1 MNSRCQQL
9 HRMEMNTMNNS
20 RRFTPHTATLLSRMR
35 VAAAVSLV
43 AGLGLTTLLTGC
55 GMSVS
60 SATAGSATTTPP
72 ASTASTVKATGRV
85 YGGQQPISG
94 ATIQLYA
101 VGTTGLKSASIALI
115 ASPPISKSDGTF
127 DITGDYSCANA
138 TDVYLVATGGDSGS
152 GTNSV
157 ISQVAAL
164 GSCATLLANAATTYI
179 NVNELTTVAAAYAL
193 APFATDY
200 AHIGAAGVSPAGMT
214 VAFANAALL
223 VNTDSGNAGGANLS
237 TGVTVPTAE
246 LNTLGNIIASCV
258 NTSGSSSSPC
268 SSLFSATSAS
278 DTFAAALAIAKSA
291 GKPAITNLYTLAN
304 AQAPF
309 QPSLALASAPHDFTV
324 GVTMAGSAGTLST
337 PYGLAIDAAGNA
349 WVTNESGTTVAAFSP
364 TGSFATLT
372 AAGLVGPQAVA
383 IDKND
388 HVWVANTAGNSV
400 VEFTPGVGYVPGV
413 STATMS
419 GNFTAGGITAPTALA
434 VDASNNVWIANFN
447 GNSVSALTSSGAPMP
462 NSPFTGAS
470 NNITVPTGIAI
481 GGRGNVY
488 VTSGRGTVVN
498 GSPVNS
504 SVVNLSSSG
513 AFVSTLSQGA
523 LQGPAGIAIDPATNN
538 AIVTGSTTGS
548 SIAGAV
554 SEFTGGSG
562 STAAI
567 PVTSGL
573 SSPAGVASD
582 GTSIWVANSAPGGG
596 LAQLAYGATAPMS
609 PSTGF
614 GSLNTPVGVA
624 VDPSGSVWTTNS
636 GDNTLTKFIG
646 MATPVVTPIAATLP
660 TS

>member
-1 MNSRCQQL
+1 M
-9 HRMEMNTMNNS
+9 HNS
-20 RRFTPHTATLLSRMR
+20 RRFTPHSATLLFRAR
-35 VAAAVSLV
+35 VAAAAGIA
-43 AGLGLTTLLTGC
+43 AGLGLATLLTGC
-55 GMSVS
+55 GVSVS
-60 SATAGSATTTPP
+60 SAMAGSATPTLPG
-72 ASTASTVKATGRV
+72 STASTVKASGSV

-101 VGTTGLKSASIALI
+101 VGTTGLKSASTPLI
-115 ASPPISKSDGTF
+115 ASPPVSKADGTF
-127 DITGDYSCANA
+127 NITGDYSCANA
-138 TDVYLVATGGDSGS
+138 TDVYLVATGGDPGS
-152 GTNSV
+152 GPNSA
-157 ISQVAAL
+157 ISQVVAL
-164 GSCATLLANAATTYI
+164 GPCATLLANAATTFI
-179 NVNELTTVAAAYAL
+179 NMNELTTVAAAYAL
-193 APFATDY
+193 GPFAADY
-200 AHIGAAGVSPAGMT
+200 THIGAAGVSPAGLT

-223 VNTDSGNAGGANLS
+223 ANTTTGTAGGANLP

-246 LNTLGNIIASCV
+246 LNTLGNILAACV

-268 SSLFSATSAS
+268 STLFSATSTS

-291 GKPAITNLYTLAN
+291 GKSTVTNLYTLAN

-309 QPSLALASAPHDFTV
+309 QPSLALAGAPHDFTV
-324 GVTMAGSAGTLST
+324 AVTMAGSAGTLST

-388 HVWVANTAGNSV
+388 NVWVANTAGNSV
-400 VEFTPGVGYVPGV
+400 IEFTPGTGYVPGV
-413 STATMS
+413 STANLS

-434 VDASNNVWIANFN
+434 VDSSNNVWIANFN
-447 GNSVSALTSSGAPMP
+447 GNSVSALTSSGAPLA
-462 NSPFTGAS
+462 NSPFTGAA

-481 GGRGNVY
+481 SGKGGIY
-488 VTSGRGTVVN
+488 VTSGSGSLVN
-498 GSPVNS
+498 GSLVNS
-504 SVVNLSSSG
+504 LVVNLSNSG

-523 LQGPAGIAIDPATNN
+523 LQGPAAIAIDPTTNN
-538 AIVTGSTTGS
+538 AIVTGFTTGS
-548 SIAGAV
+548 AIAGAV
-554 SEFTGGSG
+554 SEFTGAS
-562 STAAI
+562 SKTAAVQ
-567 PVTSGL
+567 VTSGL
-573 SSPAGVASD
+573 SSPTGVACD

-596 LAQLAYGATAPMS
+596 LAQLAYGATSPTS

-646 MATPVVTPIAATLP
+646 LAAPVVTPIAASLP